1 MKKELSYTDAMQEL
15 ELLVR
20 DIEEGKL
27 SIDDLTSKVKR
38 ATELVHLCKEKL
50 HATDKELEKVLAE
63 LEV

>member
-27 SIDDLTSKVKR
+27 SRSEERRVG
-38 ATELVHLCKEKL
+38 KECRL
-50 HATDKELEKVLAE
+50 
-63 LEV
+63 